1 MFRSYTAINGK
12 PEASTMQI
20 DYTGRQMEITPA
32 IKEHTE
38 EHLAKLK
45 RILGEQIKAHVILT
59 VERHRH
65 IAEIT
70 VKARWY
76 AMVGVHETTDMYSSI
91 LGALEKIEKQAKKLK
106 AKLKQRK
113 RRAPGLT
120 HITVNVLEREA
131 AKDTGDGMRVIKT
144 RRFAVKPMS
153 IEEAAQEVAATRDEF
168 LVFRN
173 AQSDSVNVIYRRDDG
188 HLGLI
193 EPEH

>member
-1 MFRSYTAINGK
+1 
-12 PEASTMQI
+12 MQI